1 MQENIDI
8 LPFLEQI
15 VQTNTH
21 SYQEDFQLDV
31 KTLTAAIQAQDKEG
45 QSCLWMSRPHG
56 TWCLNEHSVFVR
68 DSTEHS
74 IWTYYADYASEANGI
89 KAFRVTVTGQDK
101 GRPTGNVYPIDYK
114 KQVLRIIKNALPAE
128 TVILTFESGQTITFP
143 FEQVKN
149 RFGPIKDKYGTIEKI
164 RYTVKDESE
173 LEAVML
179 AEHRQSD
186 QETKQ
191 TAPSR
196 RPAKRKNQSKTT
208 AR

>member
-1 MQENIDI
+1 MQEKIDI

-45 QSCLWMSRPHG
+45 QSFLWMSRPHG

-114 KQVLRIIKNALPAE
+114 KQVLRIIKNALP
-128 TVILTFESGQTITFP
+128 
-143 FEQVKN
+143 
-149 RFGPIKDKYGTIEKI
+149 R
-164 RYTVKDESE
+164 
-173 LEAVML
+173 
-179 AEHRQSD
+179 
-186 QETKQ
+186 
-191 TAPSR
+191 
-196 RPAKRKNQSKTT
+196 
-208 AR
+208 